1 MSATWQAFHALE
13 PPQAEQ
19 NRVIWLALV
28 ERLEHVEVVQTFL
41 SFGNLRIL
49 SASLGASLGIVYHND
64 WRVALAGWLTGL
76 AHC

>member
-1 MSATWQAFHALE
+1 
-13 PPQAEQ
+13 
-19 NRVIWLALV
+19 VIWLALV

-64 WRVALAGWLTGL
+64 WRVALAGWLTVETVRHEVQFQMADVIL
-76 AHC
+76 M